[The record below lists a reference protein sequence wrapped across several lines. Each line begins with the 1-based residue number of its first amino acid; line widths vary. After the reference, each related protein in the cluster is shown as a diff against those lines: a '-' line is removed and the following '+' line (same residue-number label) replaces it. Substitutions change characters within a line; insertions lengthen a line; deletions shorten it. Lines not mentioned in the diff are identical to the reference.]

1 MIRLDRSRSTGKR
14 ATACYGNGFSL
25 IELLI
30 VITILAILL
39 GVIAP
44 VFMKASLKARQIA
57 KEVVQGNFTRA
68 RSHAIATGIPTAV
81 IVSQYQSG
89 AQGGKAIGIAEM
101 KTPAEDVDNPVPQYQ
116 VSRVLQRW
124 DVLPG
129 NMLFLSRQLVNAPFA
144 SIMDETLSVNTIL
157 AGNPVNATFVVFS
170 PSGQIV
176 HPSDKPIEILLG
188 PARLNGG
195 GNVELLERANG
206 QPSFDRL
213 QVNRLTGKV
222 RLRPAT
228 SP

>member
-1 MIRLDRSRSTGKR
+1 MTRLDKSRFAEKR
-14 ATACYGNGFSL
+14 AAVCSGNGFSL

-39 GVIAP
+39 GIIAP
-44 VFMKASLKARQIA
+44 VFMKSSLKARQIA

-81 IVSQYQSG
+81 IVSQYRSG
-89 AQGGKAIGIAEM
+89 NQGGKAIGIAEM
-101 KTPAEDVDNPVPQYQ
+101 KAPEEDVNNPVPQYQ

-129 NMLFLSRQLVNAPFA
+129 NMLFLSRQQVNAPFA
-144 SIMDETLSVNTIL
+144 SIMDESLSVNTVL
-157 AGNPVNATFVVFS
+157 AGNPTSATYVVFS

-176 HPSDKPIEILLG
+176 HPADKPIEILLG
-188 PARLNGG
+188 PARLTSG
-195 GNVELLERANG
+195 GNVELLERTNG

-228 SP
+228 MP